1 MCNVF
6 YGQDL
11 GGSLVPDFIHIY
23 ERNVAGKFH
32 LEIAWIGAGNVT
44 SMQGKSPRVL
54 VQCAAIH
61 VTNHLQNRMDF
72 MLFPT

>member
-1 MCNVF
+1 MSSTVKISEAPWSQILSISMN
-6 YGQDL
+6 
-11 GGSLVPDFIHIY
+11 GS
-23 ERNVAGKFH
+23 VAGKFH